1 MQRHDATYIVELA
14 HRVFG
19 DSEQAAKWLD
29 RPSLQLGGRP
39 PRDLL
44 ASAGG
49 ARRVEELLVQ
59 IDDDSRLH
67 GRRR

>member
-1 MQRHDATYIVELA
+1 MHRHDAAYVVKLA

-19 DSEQAAKWLD
+19 DPEKAAKWLD

-44 ASAGG
+44 ASEGG
-49 ARRVEELLVQ
+49 ARRVQELLAQV
-59 IDDDSRLH
+59 DDDNRLH
-67 GRRR
+67 PRRT